1 MRMQLIK
8 VLDKGINYVC
18 VKYIMIFNIFD
29 DLVGQ
34 VLCLYLFSVN
44 VIFELV
50 FQLDLEKEKNKE
62 KYF

>member
-1 MRMQLIK
+1 MCMQLIK

-18 VKYIMIFNIFD
+18 VKYIMILSIFG

>member
-1 MRMQLIK
+1 MCMQLIK
-8 VLDKGINYVC
+8 VLDKGINNVC

-29 DLVGQ
+29 DLVVQ

>member
-1 MRMQLIK
+1 
-8 VLDKGINYVC
+8 
-18 VKYIMIFNIFD
+18 MIFNIFD

-62 KYF
+62 KYFKFFFLELNIRMFFRYVFL

>member
-1 MRMQLIK
+1 
-8 VLDKGINYVC
+8 
-18 VKYIMIFNIFD
+18 MIFNIFD
-29 DLVGQ
+29 DLVVQ